1 MNNQFTKREA
11 TMGKKNSKKKK
22 ATYKANEIFLTIKK

>member
-11 TMGKKNSKKKK
+11 TMGKKNSKKKMQLIRPMK
-22 ATYKANEIFLTIKK
+22 YF